1 MRKIAGNVCTISKMK
16 IKIKCFSQVKYAL
29 GKDGL
34 NMELDTGTNTSQL
47 EKLIREKADGKLDG
61 VSLRVAVNQKYSPDE
76 IELKDGD
83 EVAFIPPVQG
93 G

>member
-1 MRKIAGNVCTISKMK
+1 MIKV
-16 IKIKCFSQVKYAL
+16 KIKCFSQVKYAL
-29 GKDGL
+29 GKNEIIMD
-34 NMELDTGTNTSQL
+34 L
-47 EKLIREKADGKLDG
+47 ENGSTTVDLEEMIREQGKDKLNS
-61 VSLRVAVNQKYSPDE
+61 VSLRVAVNQKYVQDD

>member
-1 MRKIAGNVCTISKMK
+1 MNH

-29 GKDGL
+29 GTD
-34 NMELDTGTNTSQL
+34 ELTLKMDKGSTSEDL
-47 EKLIREKADGKLDG
+47 EKLIRNRANGKLDG
-61 VSLRVAVNQKYSPDE
+61 VSLRIAINQNYVPNEK
-76 IELKDGD
+76 ELHDGD

>member
-1 MRKIAGNVCTISKMK
+1 MK

-29 GKDGL
+29 GTD
-34 NMELDTGTNTSQL
+34 ELTLEFEMGKTTSQL
-47 EKLIREKADGKLDG
+47 EQLIREKADGKLDG
-61 VSLRVAVNQKYSPDE
+61 VSLRVAVNQKYNPDE